1 MLSGSSG
8 LLKKNFCDHGNMEI
22 RLVKEMPEERGRERE
37 TKTGERDSVISY
49 RNNIR
54 KIGIGAYLEAVIQAY
69 EKRK

>member
-1 MLSGSSG
+1 
-8 LLKKNFCDHGNMEI
+8 MEI